1 MTAKDYIDIIFQG
14 ISDEYNAIDNLL
26 RKNADAGINMG
37 IAAPFTQTKVPAT
50 PEETIPGLPGTLLD
64 STTSMINMFTSIQSV
79 YHNFGHSISSSEI
92 LKLNA
97 IKVERETPKSH
108 INIKLADSDQEDKK
122 IIEGV
127 NYQKKA
133 VDETATKLNEFVQKA
148 ENSSK
153 RNSLLSEKSKLP
165 SLWAAY
171 YTRLGKYNAE
181 RQALKRSTSKLQ
193 ETVLENLDVLI
204 TSEKE
209 SASKLFSDVL
219 HPLCDHIGEIS
230 PRIESVRAEFSKSLD
245 WLKFN
250 VDFKNFAKT
259 HRITNQDLPLPVF
272 KPFQFSS
279 KNVKPEQFY
288 IAPDILTYFPLLAA
302 KTLGDFTPENSNEL
316 KLVAG
321 QRIYL
326 METPNQNW
334 VLAMNPFYRQIG
346 FIPISYIQVVGTGLA
361 YVRKQNA
368 IDKDPSLTLS
378 NMPLVAI
385 IQEEPEGTFLV
396 EDEDGNQ
403 FSVNNSENALIFL

>member
-97 IKVERETPKSH
+97 IKVERETPKSR

>member
-37 IAAPFTQTKVPAT
+37 IAAPFPQTKVPAT